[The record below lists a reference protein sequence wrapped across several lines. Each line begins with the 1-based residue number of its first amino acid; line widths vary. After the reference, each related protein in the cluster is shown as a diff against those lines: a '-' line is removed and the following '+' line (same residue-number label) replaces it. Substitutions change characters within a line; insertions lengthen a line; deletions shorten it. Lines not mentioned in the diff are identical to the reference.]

1 MIWPPSLLRVQIRNS
16 DKRFGLWLPL
26 LIIWPPLL
34 LPGLA
39 LAPLVI
45 LLALLLW
52 PLHLGRTLILSGPLL
67 FRLFCA
73 LRGLEIAVERPKERV
88 IICCR

>member
-1 MIWPPSLLRVQIRNS
+1 MIWPPSLLRVQISIGN
-16 DKRFGLWLPL
+16 KGFGLWLPL

-34 LPGLA
+34 LLGLA

-52 PLHLGRTLILSGPLL
+52 PLGLGRTLILTGPLL
-67 FRLFCA
+67 FRLFCS
-73 LRGLEIAVERPKERV
+73 LRGLEIAVEGPKERV
-88 IICCR
+88 LINFR